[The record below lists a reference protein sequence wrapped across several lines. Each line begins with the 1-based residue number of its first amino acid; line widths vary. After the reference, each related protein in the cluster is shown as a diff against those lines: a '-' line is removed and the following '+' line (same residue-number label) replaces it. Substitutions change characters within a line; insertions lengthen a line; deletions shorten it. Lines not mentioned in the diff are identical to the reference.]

1 MEGGG
6 GKQRVE
12 GDDFLHLVFKLKSST
27 LASFTRTAASIA
39 AAVGVNG
46 MVSELSKYY
55 KHFHVITPRLACP
68 SHHHQLPSF
77 LASVTNCD
85 FRKLCSIFIC
95 SDGSKT
101 ILSNIDRTQTS
112 ILNMDWIWTFLYIS
126 DQNGSHYSWLEIEWT
141 LSIEHTVMLNKDHTL
156 LNKH

>member
-6 GKQRVE
+6 EVSDELR
-12 GDDFLHLVFKLKSST
+12 GDDFLHLVFELKSST
-27 LASFTRTAASIA
+27 LASFTRTA

-77 LASVTNCD
+77 LASVINLG
-85 FRKLCSIFIC
+85 KL
-95 SDGSKT
+95 
-101 ILSNIDRTQTS
+101 IDDK
-112 ILNMDWIWTFLYIS
+112 LP
-126 DQNGSHYSWLEIEWT
+126 QNLIN
-141 LSIEHTVMLNKDHTL
+141 LVV
-156 LNKH
+156 